1 MRRALLVSAAALA
14 ACVLAGGARADG
26 DPASDYLLGVQVFIP
41 YDLKLPAEKQK
52 ELTALVH
59 DANSS
64 GYAIRVALIGSA
76 YDLGAVTSLWQK
88 PRPYAKFLGAELQ
101 FVYKQRLLVV
111 MPNGFGFNWPKHP
124 STKEYGILSTVPIGA
139 GPLGMLDSTERAV
152 RKLAAAS
159 GVKIAATPSAPA
171 KRSSGGF
178 VHSRALIV
186 LAAIAG
192 VAILVLLRLALR
204 RKSP

>member
-1 MRRALLVSAAALA
+1 MRRALLVLA
-14 ACVLAGGARADG
+14 AIVACAFAGTARADG
-26 DPASDYLLGVQVFIP
+26 DPASDYLLGLQVFIP
-41 YDLKLPAEKQK
+41 YDLKLPPAKQK

-59 DANSS
+59 AANKS

-88 PRPYAKFLGAELQ
+88 PRPYARFLGAELQ
-101 FVYKQRLLVV
+101 FVYKHRLLVI

-124 STKEYGILSTVPIGA
+124 STKEYAVLSKVPVGK
-139 GPLGMLDSTERAV
+139 GPVGLLDSAEQAV

-159 GVKIAATPSAPA
+159 GVKVVQPPAAA
-171 KRSSGGF
+171 KASGGSGSF

-186 LAAIAG
+186 LASIGGLA
-192 VAILVLLRLALR
+192 VLVLLRLALR
-204 RKSP
+204 SKSP

>member
-1 MRRALLVSAAALA
+1 MKASLLVAAVVAASALA
-14 ACVLAGGARADG
+14 GTARADG

-41 YDLKLPAEKQK
+41 YDLKLPAAKQK
-52 ELTALVH
+52 ELTELVH
-59 DANSS
+59 EANSS
-64 GYAIRVALIGSA
+64 GYAIRVAVIGSA

-88 PRPYAKFLGAELQ
+88 PRSYARFLGAELQ

-111 MPNGFGFNWPKHP
+111 MPSGFGFNWPKHP
-124 STKEYGILSTVPIGA
+124 STKEYAVLSKLAVQPGA
-139 GPLGMLDSTERAV
+139 VGLLDSAEHAV

-159 GVKIAATPSAPA
+159 GVKLAAQPA
-171 KRSSGGF
+171 AENGSGGF
-178 VHSRALIV
+178 AHSRVLIV

-204 RKSP
+204 RKTA